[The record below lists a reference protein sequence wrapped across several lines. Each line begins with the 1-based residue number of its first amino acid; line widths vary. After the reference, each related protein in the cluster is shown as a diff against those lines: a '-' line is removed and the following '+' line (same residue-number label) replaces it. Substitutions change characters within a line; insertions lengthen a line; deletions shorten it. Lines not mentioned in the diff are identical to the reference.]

1 LQNTFKETKS
11 EALRMSDSTKFVGDA
26 LVNDTLREM
35 MSASED
41 YLFVKDI
48 NLVYHGGSKA
58 FAHLAGL
65 DTASGL
71 LGKTDLDFFPR
82 DIAEKYRADDRKLLE
97 SGEPIDGIL
106 ERLPDLDGKQRWTRT
121 WKRAIRDSGGKVLGL
136 YGIGRDVS
144 KEVIL
149 EEQVR
154 TTGDCVS
161 LISSIP
167 CGVAIFHVQNGK
179 FYLDFANAG
188 FMEVHHHADMPAEAL
203 IGSDVMPYVFETDRK
218 SLEMEYERIKSSP
231 GIIGNADYR
240 FTGSDDKLHWV
251 NIRLRYAYVRDGTPY
266 YYAAYSGLD
275 AQKSIEEKLAES
287 RNALREA
294 MSNSDIQFFTYFP
307 GQSRGEI
314 SASSKRLSELPTVWT
329 TFPEDFL
336 RYAQASPEDAEAYR
350 SMIRAIDH
358 GEDEAQCLVRL
369 AYNGVYSWENI
380 RIKAVRDC
388 GGAVTRALGYS
399 LNVTSQKNAEE
410 RLRKERVRLKTLN
423 QGVIESFSFNL
434 TKSSNPEVQ
443 TADKAMLE
451 GEVNE
456 SVLKEALEI
465 CPALANTNPATRE
478 ILLRA
483 AARIPD
489 QKDRRLFIST
499 CSGDAVRTAISKG
512 KYFAEI
518 RYRRFI
524 GSEVHWVSSSA
535 EVLPD
540 PESGDLIAFYYT
552 KDIDEEVTRAVLNDE
567 IISKNYAG
575 VSYLDLHTGV
585 FHVLAGTDQALWSL
599 NGMQYADALDK
610 AAGDFVSD
618 VDAENYRMQLSLHT
632 IADALREH
640 PYYIVYNTRREVE
653 ERYLGK
659 PLRRMKN
666 DIFYLD
672 GNRDK
677 LGFLLT
683 DVTGIFEQER
693 GSREKLETALLAA
706 KQASSAKSN
715 FLSRMSHEIRT
726 PLNAIIGMD
735 AIAAQSIG
743 NQEKAADC
751 ISKIGISARYL
762 LSLINDILDM
772 SRIESGKMLLKN
784 QRFRFPEFISSVNN
798 IIYPQ
803 VRAKGVDYECTVS
816 AEVGDSYLGDEMK
829 LQQVLVNVLGN
840 AVKFTA
846 KGKISLDVSVLGHE
860 SNQEKIRFIVSDT
873 GCGIAEENLG
883 KIFDAFEQVDTSSTT
898 VFSGTGLGLAIS
910 KNLVGLMGGMISVRS
925 IVGIGSE
932 FTIDVPL
939 TADDTPARRPRVLA
953 NLQNLYTLIVD
964 DDLLICEQT
973 QNILRDIGMI
983 GEWVTNGYEAVE
995 RVQVKFDQK
1004 KYYDF
1009 ILIDWKMP
1017 DMDGIETTRKIRR
1030 IVGPN
1035 VTIIII
1041 SAYDWQSIETEARAA
1056 GANLMISKPLL
1067 RSTRVSAFERALG
1080 EEKTVVH
1087 QKQEYDFT
1095 GKRVLVAEDNDLN
1108 AEIAKTLLEAR
1119 HFSVDRVSNG
1129 LKALEKFV
1137 QSPEG
1142 TYDAILMDVRMPLM
1156 DGLQT
1161 TANIRHWER
1170 TDAKKIP
1177 IIAMTANAFDE
1188 DIEKSRAAGMN
1199 AHLSKP
1205 IDPELMYGTLYHLIF
1220 KAD

>member
-1 LQNTFKETKS
+1 MRDVRNS
-11 EALRMSDSTKFVGDA
+11 AGDA

-41 YLFVKDI
+41 YMFVKDAG
-48 NLVYHGGSKA
+48 LVYHGGSEA
-58 FAHLAGL
+58 FAHMAGL
-65 DTASGL
+65 GAAL
-71 LGKTDLDFFPR
+71 ELPGKTDLDIFVR
-82 DIAEKYRADDRKLLE
+82 DIAEKYRADDRKVLE

-121 WKRAIRDSGGKVLGL
+121 WKHAIRDSEGTVVGL
-136 YGIGRDVS
+136 YGISRDVS
-144 KEVIL
+144 NEVML
-149 EEQVR
+149 ETRVR
-154 TTGDCVS
+154 TAEDYVS

-167 CGVAIFHVQNGK
+167 CGVAILHEQNGM

-188 FMEVHHHADMPAEAL
+188 FMDVHHHAGTPVETL
-203 IGSDVMPYVFETDRK
+203 IGSDILPFVFAADRQH
-218 SLEMEYERIKSSP
+218 LEAEYARIKNRP
-231 GIIGNADYR
+231 GAVGSADYR
-240 FTGSDDKLHWV
+240 FTGSDGKLHWV
-251 NIRLRYAYVRDGTPY
+251 SIRFRDAYIRDGTPY
-266 YYAAYSGLD
+266 YYAAYNGLD
-275 AQKSIEEKLAES
+275 TQKRIEENLAES

-307 GQSRGEI
+307 GRSRGEI
-314 SASSKRLSELPTVWT
+314 YASSRRLSELPTVWT
-329 TFPEDFL
+329 NFPEDFL
-336 RYAQASPEDAEAYR
+336 RYTQASPEDAEAYR
-350 SMIRAIDH
+350 GMIRAID
-358 GEDEAQCLVRL
+358 GGADEAQCLVRF
-369 AYNGVYSWENI
+369 AYKGVFSWESI
-380 RIKAVRDC
+380 RLKAVRD
-388 GGAVTRALGYS
+388 GSGAITRALGYS

-410 RLRKERVRLKTLN
+410 RLRKERVRLKALN
-423 QGVIESFSFNL
+423 RGVIESFSFDL

-451 GEVNE
+451 GEVSE
-456 SVLKEALEI
+456 SLLKEALEI
-465 CPALANTNPATRE
+465 CPPLANTNPATRE

-499 CSGDAVRTAISKG
+499 CSGDAVRAAISQG
-512 KYFAEI
+512 KYSAEI

-524 GSEVHWVSSSA
+524 GSELRWVSSSA

-540 PESGDLIAFYYT
+540 PDSGDLIAFYYT

-585 FHVLAGTDQALWSL
+585 FHVLAGTDRSLWSL
-599 NGMQYADALDK
+599 NGMQYADALEK

-618 VDAENYRMQLSLHT
+618 MDAETHRMQLSLDT
-632 IADALREH
+632 ITDALREK
-640 PYYIVYNTRREVE
+640 PYYVVYNTRREVE
-653 ERYLGK
+653 ELYPGK

-666 DIFYLD
+666 DVFYLD

-683 DVTGIFEQER
+683 DVTGIVEQER
-693 GSREKLETALLAA
+693 ESREKLETALLAA

-735 AIAAQSIG
+735 TIAAQSIG
-743 NQEKAADC
+743 NPEKAADC
-751 ISKIGISARYL
+751 IAKIGLSARYL

-784 QRFRFPEFISSVNN
+784 ERFPFPEFISSVNN

-860 SNQEKIRFIVSDT
+860 SNQEKVRFIVSDT

-883 KIFDAFEQVDTSSTT
+883 RIFDAFEQVDASSTT

-925 IVGIGSE
+925 IVGVGSE

-939 TADDTPARRPRVLA
+939 TSDDTPARKPQLQA

-983 GEWVTNGYEAVE
+983 GEWVTSGNEAVE
-995 RVQVKFDQK
+995 RVQIKSDQK
-1004 KYYDF
+1004 KHYDF

-1017 DMDGIETTRKIRR
+1017 DMDGIETTREIRR
-1030 IVGPN
+1030 IVGPD

-1056 GANLMISKPLL
+1056 GANMMISKPLL
-1067 RSTRVSAFERALG
+1067 RSTLVSAFERALG
-1080 EEKTVVH
+1080 EEKTAAH
-1087 QKQEYDFT
+1087 QKQEYDFS

-1108 AEIAKTLLEAR
+1108 AEIAKTLLEDK
-1119 HFSVDRVSNG
+1119 HFSVDRVPNG

-1137 QSPEG
+1137 QSPAG

-1161 TANIRHWER
+1161 TAGIRHWDR
-1170 TDAKKIP
+1170 PDAKKIP